1 MAGSLAIA
9 MLRDSRRR
17 GEQGLSLSVFNL
29 PSSVSIARERLQGAG
44 LEKDISLLSGDFL
57 RDPLPVPPGQPGYD
71 RVLFS
76 RVLTDWSP
84 EVCRLLLRKARA
96 ALAPGG
102 RLVIN
107 EAFWEGNP
115 DYVVS
120 WEFRYIFYDTFGRV
134 LFKSLQLYRL
144 LLAEEGFG
152 VVEVSP
158 MLDQAFY
165 SVIVAQPIEKQ
176 ESLDEE

>member
-1 MAGSLAIA
+1 MLLSWAGGLAIA
-9 MLRDSRRR
+9 LVEDGLLR
-17 GEQGLSLSVFNL
+17 GEQLALSVFNL
-29 PSSVSIARERLQGAG
+29 PASAAIAKERLQAAG
-44 LEKDISLLSGDFL
+44 HLDIEVVEGDFL
-57 RDPLPVPPGQPGYD
+57 RDPLPRGLLKQGYD

-84 EVCRLLLRKARA
+84 AVCKGLLEKAKL

-107 EAFWEGNP
+107 EAFWEGNS

-134 LFKSLQLYRL
+134 LFKSLRL
-144 LLAEEGFG
+144 MRTLLQESGFR
-152 VVEVSP
+152 VVSEAP
-158 MLDQAFY
+158 MLDRAFY
-165 SVIVAQPIEKQ
+165 SVIVAEPVN
-176 ESLDEE
+176 

>member
-1 MAGSLAIA
+1 MLSFWTGSLAIA
-9 MLRDSRRR
+9 LLEDGLQR
-17 GEQGLSLSVFNL
+17 GEELAISVFNL
-29 PSSVSIARERLQGAG
+29 PASAAIARERLKNAG
-44 LEKDISLLSGDFL
+44 HPDIEVVEGDFFSE
-57 RDPLPVPPGQPGYD
+57 PLPRGLLQQGFD

-84 EVCRLLLRKARA
+84 AVCKVLLEKAKS

-107 EAFWEGNP
+107 EAFWEGNR
-115 DYVVS
+115 DYVMA

-134 LFKSLQLYRL
+134 LFKSLRLMRRL
-144 LLAEEGFG
+144 LQESGFR
-152 VVEVSP
+152 VVSEAP

-165 SVIVAQPIEKQ
+165 SVIVAEPIN
-176 ESLDEE
+176 